1 MKNRKDDDLDK
12 SVLAGP
18 IIGYVAA
25 AIALVILMI
34 A

>member
-1 MKNRKDDDLDK
+1 MKKNDDDFDK
-12 SVLAGP
+12 SALAGP